1 MVTLNRSLFALL
13 AVLVVGVM
21 SVNAGGVPVAS
32 YSYDGP
38 NNWSAHWSTTP
49 SEYTT
54 PILLTDGIG
63 NIDGEPSNFQD
74 GSSVAF
80 VMSGDAN
87 PQPLI
92 TVDLGGAVDVAS
104 LDLYYLVDS
113 ASYIQ
118 NPESVAVL
126 GSTDGGI
133 NYSPLGSFN
142 AFPPV
147 AGGQSPAVQENRLA
161 TVALTGGNS
170 ITHLQI
176 DVRNGADFVF
186 LTEFEV
192 QAVPEPASLVL
203 LGLGVAGFLT
213 MRRQRNG

>member
-1 MVTLNRSLFALL
+1 
-13 AVLVVGVM
+13 
-21 SVNAGGVPVAS
+21 
-32 YSYDGP
+32 
-38 NNWSAHWSTTP
+38 
-49 SEYTT
+49 
-54 PILLTDGIG
+54 LTDGIG

-80 VMSGDAN
+80 VMGGDAN

-104 LDLYYLVDS
+104 LGDYYLVDS

-147 AGGQSPAVQENRLA
+147 TGGQSPAVQENRLA